1 MLPAAEGEQPMGRV
15 LRIAGIT
22 VAVLLVV
29 GFGAWSWLTAREAV
43 PEQSAYAIDLAELR
57 ALAASEPGPGPREIQ
72 SILVAEAD
80 MPRGMVFAGEPF
92 EPLHQVHQVFRLVW
106 ADRLVLVDAAF
117 PREQFEQMPAF
128 GESTYHDAGWQ
139 MVERA
144 LATADQ
150 ILITHEHF
158 DHIAGVTALP
168 EGRAA
173 HLRLN
178 AAQLANTA
186 ALDQGAI
193 PEALREA
200 LEPLPAQRAIAVA
213 PGVVLLAAPGH
224 TPGSQIVY
232 VRRADGREVLLLG
245 DVAWNGDQIAEL
257 HYRPRLVT
265 IMLGENRANV
275 MAQLRTL
282 HELAKTNPAVVQLVS
297 HDKRQRAALLENG
310 LLVEIRAE

>member
-1 MLPAAEGEQPMGRV
+1 MGRV

-22 VAVLLVV
+22 LAVLGVV
-29 GFGAWSWLTAREAV
+29 GFVAWSWLTAREDV
-43 PEQSAYAIDLAELR
+43 PVESDYSIDLTELR
-57 ALAASEPGPGPREIQ
+57 ALAAAETGPGPRAIETV
-72 SILVAEAD
+72 LVAEAD

-106 ADRLVLVDAAF
+106 EERTLLVDAAF

-128 GESTYHDAGWQ
+128 GESQYHDAGWQ
-139 MVERA
+139 TVERA

-150 ILITHEHF
+150 IVITHEHF
-158 DHIAGVTALP
+158 DHLAGVAALP
-168 EGRAA
+168 LERAS

-186 ALDQGAI
+186 ALDQSQV

-200 LEPLPAQRAIAVA
+200 LAPLPEGRAVTVA

-224 TPGSQIVY
+224 TPGSHIVY
-232 VRRADGREVLLLG
+232 VRLADGREALLLG
-245 DVAWNGDQIAEL
+245 DVAWNSGQIREL

-265 IMLGENRANV
+265 LMLGEDRGQV
-275 MAQLRTL
+275 MAQLRAL
-282 HELAKTNPAVVQLVS
+282 HDLATTSPDVAQIVS
-297 HDKRQRAALLENG
+297 HDKRQREALLASG
-310 LLVEIRAE
+310 LLVEWSGR

>member
-1 MLPAAEGEQPMGRV
+1 MGRV

-22 VAVLLVV
+22 LAVLAII

-43 PEQSAYAIDLAELR
+43 PEASAYAIDLAELR
-57 ALAASEPGPGPREIQ
+57 ELAEAIPGPGPRQIQ

-128 GESTYHDAGWQ
+128 GESRYSDAGWQ
-139 MVERA
+139 TVERA

-158 DHIAGVTALP
+158 DHIAGVAALP
-168 EGRAA
+168 ESRAA

-178 AAQLANTA
+178 AAQLENTA
-186 ALDQGAI
+186 ALDESAV
-193 PEALREA
+193 PEALRGA
-200 LEPLPAQRAIAVA
+200 LEPLPSDRALAVA

-232 VRRADGREVLLLG
+232 VRLEDGREALLLG
-245 DVAWNGDQIAEL
+245 DVAWNGGQIADL

-265 IMLGENRANV
+265 YMLGENRANV

-282 HELAKTNPAVVQLVS
+282 HELAKTDPDVIQVVS
-297 HDKRQRAALLENG
+297 HDKRQREALLASG
-310 LLVEIRAE
+310 LLVEVGAE